1 MSLIRCKECK
11 KEYSD
16 SLEACPHCGYVRPR
30 PIVCLTCGETYYGP
44 QKICSSCGFP
54 VNEDHSRSYSTK
66 ETIISQKKAYE
77 AEVSHVEELKVR
89 FRIKL
94 EAARDQRLASWK
106 EEFEEEIIRCNAEMS
121 KHQGELSKL
130 GALAFGKKKQLRME
144 IEALEAS
151 VSEYSERLS
160 ELADARK
167 RMDAIIKKE
176 CKDASANTYAAALKK
191 YLSAFKNE
199 LERDNND
206 RNRLRAEVKD
216 RVDLLLAE
224 SDHPVEI
231 RKLIDEIWSR
241 YPEYKG
247 RVAGYFKDSCRE
259 LVDEGRI
266 EIVAKTGW
274 DALLITTRRF
284 HNIPQEPDID
294 EVLNPLAEDEKL
306 AYVKAVMVEKG
317 DQYNEYMNELAS
329 SLGWREVRD
338 YYVKVMNQGVQRE
351 VLSSMS
357 LAMSAKAA
365 VDNSMK
371 SSAAIAGGAVSA
383 LAGPVA
389 GVMVAYH
396 TAQEN
401 QMRDIKRKKAEMERD
416 AYFFQHER
424 DAALA
429 SAQVVR
435 LYLLDYDLLL
445 KR

>member
-11 KEYSD
+11 RGYSD
-16 SLEACPHCGYVRPR
+16 SLDACPHCGYVRPK

-54 VNEDHSRSYSTK
+54 VNEDHSGSYSTK
-66 ETIISQKKAYE
+66 ETIDAQEKAYE
-77 AEVSHVEELKVR
+77 AEVSRVNELKEH

-94 EAARDQRLASWK
+94 ETARDQRLASWK
-106 EEFEEEIIRCNAEMS
+106 EEFEEEINRCNVEMS
-121 KHQGELSKL
+121 KRQDEVARL

-144 IEALEAS
+144 IEDLEAS
-151 VSEYSERLS
+151 VTKYREKLS
-160 ELADARK
+160 ELDVVRQ
-167 RMDAIIKKE
+167 RMDAVIKIQ
-176 CKDASANTYAAALKK
+176 CMDASANTYAAALKK
-191 YLSAFKNE
+191 YLSAFKCE

-216 RVDLLLAE
+216 RLDLMLAE
-224 SDHPVEI
+224 SDHPVEM

-266 EIVAKTGW
+266 EIVAKTGF
-274 DALLITTRRF
+274 DALLMTTRRF
-284 HNIPQEPDID
+284 HDIPQELDVN

-306 AYVKAVMVEKG
+306 AYVKAVMAEKG
-317 DQYNEYMNELAS
+317 DQYNEYLNELAS
-329 SLGWREVRD
+329 SFGWREVRD
-338 YYVKVMNQGVQRE
+338 YYVKAMNQGIQRE

-365 VDNSMK
+365 VDNSKK
-371 SSAAIAGGAVSA
+371 SSAAISGGAVSA

-401 QMRDIKRKKAEMERD
+401 QMRDIKRKKAELERD
-416 AYFFQHER
+416 AYFVQHER
-424 DAALA
+424 DASLA

-435 LYLLDYDLLL
+435 LYLLDYELLT